1 MSIHFHFF
9 RFSKHLFLQ
18 NASIRYFIR
27 DIRKFHSRQFW
38 KYVKTSFLRSDNILC
53 FYNSSVSVKVKL
65 EPILPNLNE
74 ISGGLSCYNIL
85 TIARKNPLAFHK
97 IFCCSNIFEW
107 DYQSFTPALKPLDCE
122 DGTNT
127 KRL

>member
-1 MSIHFHFF
+1 M
-9 RFSKHLFLQ
+9 
-18 NASIRYFIR
+18 
-27 DIRKFHSRQFW
+27 
-38 KYVKTSFLRSDNILC
+38 
-53 FYNSSVSVKVKL
+53 L

-85 TIARKNPLAFHK
+85 AIARKNPLAFYK

-107 DYQSFTPALKPLDCE
+107 DYQSFKQALKPLDCE